1 MSSSHL
7 SKGSVEP
14 PRQDGLLRL
23 FSMQLC
29 PFAHRVKLVLKAKQI
44 PHDIVNINLMVKP
57 EWYLQ
62 IHPEGKVPALVH
74 GEKVV
79 VESLDICDYL
89 DENFPE
95 NPLYPVEPAL
105 KQKDKEVIQKISTA
119 VEAFNKCLF
128 GNEVHTPDEAVTVLL
143 EALQPLNDELSNRGT
158 AFFGG
163 DKPKMVD
170 YMFWPWAERVGSIAL
185 KFEQKLPFLDNHI
198 PVLLKWRKD
207 MRNDPAVTELYVGP
221 KAFWKVAECKIRN
234 EIPDYDSILC
244 A

>member
-44 PHDIVNINLMVKP
+44 PHDIVNINLMNFL
-57 EWYLQ
+57 LQ
-62 IHPEGKVPALVH
+62 YKLTDLGKVPALVH